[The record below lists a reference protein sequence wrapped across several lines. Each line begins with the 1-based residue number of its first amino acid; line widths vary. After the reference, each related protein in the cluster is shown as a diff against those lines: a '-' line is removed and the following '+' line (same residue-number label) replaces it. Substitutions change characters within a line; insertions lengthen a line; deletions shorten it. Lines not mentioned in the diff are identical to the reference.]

1 MQMTPNVMEAY
12 HSIMADWQ
20 LTARS
25 KIYFHENVLPNE
37 PVRMI
42 FKSLA
47 QQFGIKQRTIT
58 TDGMV
63 KRLCHIHQNFI
74 NKHSKK
80 LGIYIIERKGNKNYV
95 RKIWRKV
102 IKGGLCP
109 WITKEYDEYLASKGY
124 AEILRRKQ
132 ILRLGM
138 YYIHESSVKRSYDA
152 SSRPWPGHQYGGK
165 LIQAEERKHESAPP
179 DTDEFEAGLFS

>member
-1 MQMTPNVMEAY
+1 MTPKVMAAY

-20 LTARS
+20 LTPRS
-25 KIYFHENVLPNE
+25 KVYYHENVLPKE
-37 PVRMI
+37 PIRMI
-42 FKSLA
+42 LKSLA
-47 QQFGIKQRTIT
+47 QQFGIQCRKVT

-63 KRLCHIHQNFI
+63 RRLCHIHQNFI

-80 LGIYIIERKGNKNYV
+80 LGKYVIERKGDRNYV

-102 IKGGLCP
+102 VKGRLCP
-109 WITKEYDEYLASKGY
+109 WITKEYDEYLTSKGY

-138 YYIHESSVKRSYDA
+138 YYIHESNVKSGYDI

-165 LIQAEERKHESAPP
+165 PEQAVEYPTENEPVQ
-179 DTDEFEAGLFS
+179 TDEFETGLFS